1 MTQIQKALILASAM
15 LVVALLAV
23 NDILP
28 AAFAEYSPLGML
40 VFLPW
45 VLNGKNPSCGA
56 CK

>member
-23 NDILP
+23 NDLLP
-28 AAFAEYSPLGML
+28 AAFAEYFPLGML
-40 VFLPW
+40 IFLPW
-45 VLNGKNPSCGA
+45 VLNGKETSCGA